1 MAAHAATESR
11 TVEERLGSFD
21 SHGRSLT
28 AALDYNPAADFSR
41 LADLTKRA
49 VVQSLR
55 QAGAAL
61 DCLFLE
67 ATTQGAEEALRLS
80 DAAQAVHRALVA
92 LA

>member
-1 MAAHAATESR
+1 MPQTESR
-11 TVEERLGSFD
+11 TVEERLASFD
-21 SHGRSLT
+21 SHSPSGTVVLEYPS
-28 AALDYNPAADFSR
+28 AAESAR
-41 LADLTKRA
+41 IADLTRRA
-49 VVQSLR
+49 VIHSLR

-67 ATTQGAEEALRLS
+67 ATAQGAEEALRLS